1 MSREEDFLE
10 REHQAIYWP
19 QMIKANREK
28 AKALIGELA
37 YLLDAIKEKNGG
49 YEDLLAEME
58 KLIVETRTYNPYSR
72 L

>member
-1 MSREEDFLE
+1 
-10 REHQAIYWP
+10 
-19 QMIKANREK
+19 MIKANREK